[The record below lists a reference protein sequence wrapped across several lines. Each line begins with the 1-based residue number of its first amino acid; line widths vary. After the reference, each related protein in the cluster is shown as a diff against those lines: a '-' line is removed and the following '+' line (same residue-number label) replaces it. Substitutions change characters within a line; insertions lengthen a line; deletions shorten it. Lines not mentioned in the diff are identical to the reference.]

1 MKPKLEQYRGCL
13 LGLAMGDALGAPHEG
28 GFLEHWL
35 WRAIGRTAAGE
46 MRFTDDTQMTLDLA
60 RSLLSNP
67 RLDQADLAQRFAQS
81 YRWSRGYGPGA
92 ARVLKRI
99 RRGQDWQSAARSVYP
114 AGSFGNGAAMR
125 APVLALFFAHDE
137 AALLATARAS
147 AEVTHGHPLGI
158 AGAVL
163 MALAARGL
171 LLGQTAEQIITT
183 LRQQTLEPEFST
195 RLDLAGRWLFGQT
208 TPDVKEVVR
217 GLGNGMTAPTSCVT
231 ALYIALRFLD
241 QDFDAMLRFVI
252 ACGGDVD
259 TLAAMAGALW
269 GVRNGAQGLPNIQL
283 EGWDLIETTARA
295 IFDQQNL
302 AAQAVATGWQN

>member
-1 MKPKLEQYRGCL
+1 MKTTLDQYYGCM

-28 GFLEHWL
+28 GFLEHCL

-46 MRFTDDTQMTLDLA
+46 MRYTDDTQMTLDLA
-60 RSLLSNP
+60 QSLLANP
-67 RLDQADLAQRFAQS
+67 QLDQADLAQRFAQS

-137 AALLATARAS
+137 AALLASARAS

-163 MALAARGL
+163 MALAAKSL
-171 LLGQTAEQIITT
+171 LLGQTGEQV
-183 LRQQTLEPEFST
+183 LAALKHSLNHSPPEPDFSSRLE
-195 RLDLAGRWLFGQT
+195 LAGRWLAQHA
-208 TPDVKEVVR
+208 TPTAREVAR

-241 QDFDAMLRFVI
+241 QDFAAMLRFVI

-259 TLAAMAGALW
+259 TLGAMAGALW
-269 GVRNGAQGLPNIQL
+269 GVRNGAQGLPQIKL
-283 EGWDLIETTARA
+283 EGRDLIEATAQR
-295 IFDQQNL
+295 IFDL
-302 AAQAVATGWQN
+302 RAFS